1 MSKRAR
7 EDEPSPTSHGM
18 MSPIQHLATSVEL
31 ISRRQEQAATQI
43 SSLQRQVATLNCRLT
58 ASGQQPP
65 RLWPTGR
72 LSAGNPS
79 NTVQALGETQSQA
92 FPETQVLSP
101 AFPETQVY
109 PQAQASPTAGDASA
123 EDVLHHPSR
132 TAEVHAE
139 VQPALD
145 SQVDE
150 ESQVQQFGA
159 PPVPISALTPETF
172 GAQLATSKDKGK
184 TWQGDDRVAGE
195 YQGPIPRTP
204 TVKETCDKLFDN
216 KDNWYKGRHK
226 SDKSAGSSLCKCS
239 DAEKHDMMK
248 EKRQRL
254 GAWTP
259 GYCIWCGKVMPAA
272 YQAKEAAYKHLK
284 AVKNYIRHSVNLE
297 AATQAQDEEEEELA
311 LNVFHMQS
319 S

>member
-1 MSKRAR
+1 M
-7 EDEPSPTSHGM
+7 
-18 MSPIQHLATSVEL
+18 
-31 ISRRQEQAATQI
+31 
-43 SSLQRQVATLNCRLT
+43 
-58 ASGQQPP
+58 
-65 RLWPTGR
+65 
-72 LSAGNPS
+72 
-79 NTVQALGETQSQA
+79 
-92 FPETQVLSP
+92 
-101 AFPETQVY
+101 
-109 PQAQASPTAGDASA
+109 
-123 EDVLHHPSR
+123 
-132 TAEVHAE
+132 
-139 VQPALD
+139 D
-145 SQVDE
+145 SQVDEESQVQPWTDRQWDQEFYAALGEERIASLDQSPTSSFYQQFGARLAVLNATVSTQAASLEE

-204 TVKETCDKLFDN
+204 TAKETCDKFFDN